1 MDEQKINNEEM
12 QEPVEEIKEEN
23 QTTELVEETVEQP
36 EGKTEEAPA
45 EQEEEQKQEEPVVD
59 TPAEES
65 EQEEEKEEDNKPREE
80 ETKVEEPQSDE
91 EKEEEKPVEEKETQ
105 EPEQEE
111 KEEQKPEVNI
121 EELQRKIEQL
131 EEEKRVNE
139 MVNNFANI
147 KKQKETQYYGFME
160 DLNKNFVETLKAYG
174 IDPDK
179 SLDDLRKEDAGKAK
193 IAEQIMNDAIKLKEE
208 AAKKCTDDVDAAYR
222 DIVFAKAENVFKMFT
237 LTEEQEKA
245 AAKNFINIMMTTG
258 IRDLGEELTEKVKF
272 SVARAM
278 MEHPKEAEK
287 IAPATPEEIIDADNE
302 TVENKQA
309 EEPAVQEPAVE
320 EPIKPTE
327 PKIEIDEFKEGIVG
341 DVGNSPAVITEDNVL
356 DELAKLPY
364 KERTAFYRQH
374 YDMIERAAIKKSK
387 IN

>member
-1 MDEQKINNEEM
+1 MDEQKINNEEI
-12 QEPVEEIKEEN
+12 QEPVEEIKEEKA
-23 QTTELVEETVEQP
+23 TTEPVEETVEQP
-36 EGKTEEAPA
+36 EGESEEAPA
-45 EQEEEQKQEEPVVD
+45 EQEENKQEEPVVD
-59 TPAEES
+59 TPAEEP
-65 EQEEEKEEDNKPREE
+65 EQEGETTKPQEEEP
-80 ETKVEEPQSDE
+80 KVEEPQPE
-91 EKEEEKPVEEKETQ
+91 EENKQEEKPVEEKDTQ
-105 EPEQEE
+105 EPKQEE
-111 KEEQKPEVNI
+111 QEQKPEVDV
-121 EELQRKIEQL
+121 EELKRKIEQL

-147 KKQKETQYYGFME
+147 KKQKEAQYYGFME

-193 IAEQIMNDAIKLKEE
+193 IAEQIMNDAIKMKEE

-245 AAKNFINIMMTTG
+245 AAKNFINIMMSTG
-258 IRDLGEELTEKVKF
+258 IHDLGEELTEKVKF

-287 IAPATPEEIIDADNE
+287 IAPATPEEIIETVNE
-302 TVENKQA
+302 TVESKQA
-309 EEPAVQEPAVE
+309 EENKQEEQKPE
-320 EPIKPTE
+320 ENKQEPTE